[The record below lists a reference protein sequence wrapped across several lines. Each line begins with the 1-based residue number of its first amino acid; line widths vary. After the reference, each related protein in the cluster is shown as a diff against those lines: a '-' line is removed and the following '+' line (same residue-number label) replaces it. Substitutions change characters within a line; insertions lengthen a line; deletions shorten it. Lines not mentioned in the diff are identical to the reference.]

1 MDTLTLQAEIVVTK
15 SIIANIGAAIIA
27 LSDPTIT
34 SYSMDTGQTVQR
46 VSREN
51 LPDMITQR
59 RALMNE
65 LCTMQARLSGGNV
78 QQALPAW

>member
-1 MDTLTLQAEIVVTK
+1 MDVPTLQLEIVTTK
-15 SIIANIGAAIIA
+15 AIIAVIGAAILA
-27 LSDPTIT
+27 LSDPTVT
-34 SYSMDTGQTVQR
+34 SYSLDTGQTVQR

-51 LPDMITQR
+51 LIDLIAQR
-59 RALMNE
+59 RALMDE